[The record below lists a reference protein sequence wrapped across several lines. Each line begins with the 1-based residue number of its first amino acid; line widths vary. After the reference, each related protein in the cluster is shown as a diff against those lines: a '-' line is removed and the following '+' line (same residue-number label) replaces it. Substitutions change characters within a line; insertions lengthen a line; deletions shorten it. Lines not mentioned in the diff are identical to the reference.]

1 MLAGVS
7 LCRSE
12 WRTQKGSCRV
22 KNHDAGGVHVGVE
35 QTVAVIV
42 DAAEKGAKGAD
53 YAMEWVRQ
61 LLAIAQ
67 CNELLTSEYLISQMR
82 RSHGKQRNAGFLC
95 EIAAYAVLVI
105 DSKQQQAWALN
116 CGDCRVG
123 GFSKHGDVHWMT
135 PVHTGANPLGHEFT
149 PQHACLDERHFLT
162 RRLRVSKFDV
172 PAFTVLDNSGIVA
185 WLLATDG
192 YWVPQLLEVPPDSEP
207 ADDASL
213 LILSQPVK
221 SIKFAP
227 GCVNF
232 ISFTVDAPG
241 TL

>member
-1 MLAGVS
+1 M
-7 LCRSE
+7 SE
-12 WRTQKGSCRV
+12 WRTQKGSCRA
-22 KNHDAGGVHVGVE
+22 KNHDACGVHVGVE
-35 QTVAVIV
+35 RTVAVIV
-42 DAAEKGAKGAD
+42 DAAEEGAKAAD

-61 LLAIAQ
+61 LLTIAQ
-67 CNELLTSEYLISQMR
+67 GNEPLTPEYFISQMR
-82 RSHGKQRNAGFLC
+82 RSHGEQRSAGFLC

-123 GFSKHGDVHWMT
+123 GLSRHGDVHWMT
-135 PVHTGANPLGHEFT
+135 PVHTGANPLGDEFT

-172 PAFTVLDNSGIVA
+172 PAFTGLDDSEIVA

-192 YWVPQLLEVPPDSEP
+192 YWVPQLLEVSPDSEP
-207 ADDASL
+207 EDDASL

-221 SIKFAP
+221 SIKYAP
-227 GCVNF
+227 DCVNF
-232 ISFTVDAPG
+232 ISITADAPG
-241 TL
+241 AL